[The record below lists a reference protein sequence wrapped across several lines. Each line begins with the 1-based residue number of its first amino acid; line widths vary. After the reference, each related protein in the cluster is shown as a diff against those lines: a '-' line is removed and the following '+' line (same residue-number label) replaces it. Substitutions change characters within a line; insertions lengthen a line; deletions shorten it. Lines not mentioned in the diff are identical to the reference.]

1 MGLESKLTM
10 EQSPEQL
17 LEDSRPDAFDRAR
30 IFLQDYAWFIV
41 RNIIGWVLIL
51 CSPMLGAFVPGPGG
65 LPVFLIGF
73 ALVTF
78 PGKRKL
84 TARVLRGRRLHIE
97 DKWYLYIAAFIS
109 IAIPGAVGWIAWKQY
124 EENIKHFIAE
134 IAPERSF
141 YVLLIILA
149 VSLTWLM
156 TRLSLK
162 MLNGL
167 LRLLPRIRRKFR
179 PWMKRRGLHLLPPR
193 RKSSEEP
200 PPQDEIL
207 ELAAHHQHRF
217 REIWRI
223 GNPW

>member
-41 RNIIGWVLIL
+41 RNVIGWVLIL
-51 CSPMLGAFVPGPGG
+51 CSPILGAVVPGPGG

-97 DKWYLYIAAFIS
+97 DNWYLYIAAFIS
-109 IAIPGAVGWIAWKQY
+109 IVIPGVVGWVLWERY
-124 EENIKHFIAE
+124 ERHIRAFIADY
-134 IAPERSF
+134 APKKSF

-149 VSLTWLM
+149 VS
-156 TRLSLK
+156 
-162 MLNGL
+162 
-167 LRLLPRIRRKFR
+167 
-179 PWMKRRGLHLLPPR
+179 
-193 RKSSEEP
+193 
-200 PPQDEIL
+200 
-207 ELAAHHQHRF
+207 
-217 REIWRI
+217 
-223 GNPW
+223 

>member
-51 CSPMLGAFVPGPGG
+51 CSPILGAFVPGPGG

-84 TARVLRGRRLHIE
+84 TARVLRGRIMQLDAGLFTIVAAALALILPAAVMWWAASRYRQTIE
-97 DKWYLYIAAFIS
+97 SYSLGWPVLVGVCFL
-109 IAIPGAVGWIAWKQY
+109 AVGI
-124 EENIKHFIAE
+124 
-134 IAPERSF
+134 
-141 YVLLIILA
+141 
-149 VSLTWLM
+149 TWL
-156 TRLSLK
+156 
-162 MLNGL
+162 
-167 LRLLPRIRRKFR
+167 
-179 PWMKRRGLHLLPPR
+179 
-193 RKSSEEP
+193 
-200 PPQDEIL
+200 
-207 ELAAHHQHRF
+207 
-217 REIWRI
+217 
-223 GNPW
+223 